1 MTCHWQMHNTR
12 PEAARLSWRCR
23 PRGAALRAPGP
34 LGLLGSPGV
43 LAGDSYRTIWRC
55 PAVFLS
61 DVFPWPGPPAGLS
74 GCTKR
79 GHGAP
84 VSRGCIRSSAA
95 ECPTRHAAS
104 SLGVWPQRHPLDPSA
119 CGDSP
124 TARAGAGTG
133 KARRLISLFWR
144 KRREFCLSRNVS
156 IVSTSLQLSA

>member
-1 MTCHWQMHNTR
+1 MGADVTCHWQMHNTR

-95 ECPTRHAAS
+95 ECPTRHGCVFSGRVAAETPPGPERLWGQSHGSCGGRYREGS
-104 SLGVWPQRHPLDPSA
+104 SADL
-119 CGDSP
+119 
-124 TARAGAGTG
+124 
-133 KARRLISLFWR
+133 SLL
-144 KRREFCLSRNVS
+144 EE
-156 IVSTSLQLSA
+156 AA